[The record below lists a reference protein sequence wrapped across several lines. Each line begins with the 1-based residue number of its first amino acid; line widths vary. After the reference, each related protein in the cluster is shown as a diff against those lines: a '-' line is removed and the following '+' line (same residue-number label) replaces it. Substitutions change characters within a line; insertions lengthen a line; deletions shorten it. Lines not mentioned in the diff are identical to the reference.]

1 MPIIGTKVWS
11 RSADKVVS
19 AESCDTPP
27 RESPMARVRR
37 RKSEI
42 AAADAHRVVALG
54 AELRIGNA
62 NALQAMLCEALES
75 GDEIILDAT
84 DMRSADSAG
93 LQLLYAFVRDSKA
106 RGISVSWQMSET
118 ILRRD
123 AGLLGLDKALGLK
136 DTH

>member
-1 MPIIGTKVWS
+1 
-11 RSADKVVS
+11 
-19 AESCDTPP
+19 
-27 RESPMARVRR
+27 MARVRR